1 MSWVFMCDQQPL
13 PIRKYSIHI
22 RHFEIEPMDESRFR
36 SNNRVI
42 QTQYRE
48 HRVYYVVADRAGSWV
63 PRSKR
68 VNNSM

>member
-1 MSWVFMCDQQPL
+1 
-13 PIRKYSIHI
+13 
-22 RHFEIEPMDESRFR
+22 MDESRFR